1 MRLILA
7 ACAAFL
13 LAPIAASTDPI
24 PTSVVADPP
33 QDKAHPAAQ
42 LDFALPTKGT
52 KINAVFFSAAGAGPH
67 PTVLLLHGL
76 PGNEQNL
83 DLARAMQREG
93 WNVLTLHYRGSWG
106 SPGQYS
112 FTHSLEDAAAALAWL
127 RDPNTAAAPG
137 IDPAKLV
144 VIGHS
149 FGGFVAAYTGA
160 HDPGVMAVGM
170 ISAANLGGQ
179 GMSAL
184 KHDVAVKV
192 IDDNIGTSAG
202 MHTLNASPDALADE
216 AARNE
221 KDWDF
226 VSWAGALDKHPLL
239 LVTSD
244 DGLAPANEA
253 LRDQAKAAGGAEP
266 TYVHL
271 ATDHSYD
278 DQRIALQA
286 AVIRWL
292 ENLPGAPA
300 GL

>member
-7 ACAAFL
+7 ACAALL
-13 LAPIAASTDPI
+13 LAPAAAAADPI
-24 PTSVVADPP
+24 PTSVLADPP

-42 LDFALPTKGT
+42 LDFALPIKGV
-52 KINAVFFSAAGAGPH
+52 KINVVFFSAAGAGPH

-112 FTHSLEDAAAALAWL
+112 FGHCIEDAAAALAWL
-127 RDPNTAAAPG
+127 RDPNTAAASG
-137 IDPAKLV
+137 IDATKIV

-160 HDPGVMAVGM
+160 HDPGVMATGM
-170 ISAANLGGQ
+170 ISAANMGG
-179 GMSAL
+179 GMGAL
-184 KHDVAVKV
+184 NHAMAVKV

-216 AARNE
+216 VIHNA

-226 VSWAGALDKHPLL
+226 TSWADALDKRPLL
-239 LVTSD
+239 LVTSN

-253 LRDQAKAAGGAEP
+253 LRDKAKAAGGVDP
-266 TYVHL
+266 TYVHI

-278 DQRIALQA
+278 DQRIALEA
-286 AVIRWL
+286 VVIRWL